1 MREFFTL
8 LEMVLTLFS
17 KKLNQ
22 RFVGGRVRGDITPFS
37 PNILKTEVLNAQK
50 KGLVDKNANAQDS
63 PPTDFDCII
72 TDPTTIES
80 VIHRN
85 ESSLI
90 VYIGRP
96 ELHI

>member
-1 MREFFTL
+1 MICE
-8 LEMVLTLFS
+8 
-17 KKLNQ
+17 N
-22 RFVGGRVRGDITPFS
+22 FS
-37 PNILKTEVLNAQK
+37 PKDEIRDLGGEVLNAQK